1 MLHEGS
7 YIHSILQW
15 FERLVI
21 SIYFYMYVYIL
32 MKENVTWKKVYTQ
45 YSFNELSMWLFPY
58 GSTRMFT
65 NTYNNK

>member
-1 MLHEGS
+1 
-7 YIHSILQW
+7 
-15 FERLVI
+15 
-21 SIYFYMYVYIL
+21 MYVYIL